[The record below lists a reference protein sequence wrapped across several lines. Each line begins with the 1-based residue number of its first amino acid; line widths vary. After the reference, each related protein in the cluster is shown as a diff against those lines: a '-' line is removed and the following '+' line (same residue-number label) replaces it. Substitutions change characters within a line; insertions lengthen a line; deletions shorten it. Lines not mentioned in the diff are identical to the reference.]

1 MFFLWRKYFG
11 LREPHP
17 FLVENEAY
25 FNQFNQRIPLED
37 CSFVVFDTELTG
49 LNKRRDEIISI
60 GAVRIVDLQIQLG
73 DTFYSLVRPENLN
86 HNPSTLVHRLTPEQ
100 LRQAPELAA
109 VLPEFMQYCRHSLL
123 VGHFIGIDM
132 AFLNRS
138 LAKALGGTLSNPCI
152 DTMRMARG
160 YKEARLVHGYGSHE
174 GTESYGLEDLAVEFR
189 MPRFKPH
196 NALEDA
202 LQAAYLFLFLLQK
215 LQRGGVHTLRELYRA
230 GRSAWLV

>member
-1 MFFLWRKYFG
+1 MG

-17 FLVENEAY
+17 LLVENGSY
-25 FNQFNQRIPLED
+25 FDGFNQNIALED
-37 CSFVVFDTELTG
+37 CSFLVFDTELTG

-60 GAVRIVDLQIQLG
+60 GAVRIVNLQIQLA
-73 DTFYSLVRPENLN
+73 DTFYCLVKPKNLN

-100 LRQAPELAA
+100 LSAAPELEA
-109 VLPEFMQYCRHSLL
+109 VLPEFLKFCTNSLL

-138 LAKALGGTLSNPCI
+138 LEQILGGTLSNPCI
-152 DTMRMARG
+152 DTMRLARG

-174 GTESYGLEDLAVEFR
+174 RTESYGLEDLAIEFHL
-189 MPRFKPH
+189 PRFKPH

-215 LQRGGVHTLRELYRA
+215 LQRGGVRSLKELYRA